1 MIAVIQRAQ
10 NASVTIDSNIK
21 SSISYGLVIL
31 LGIED
36 ADTEEDIDWLTRKI
50 VNLRIFD
57 DAIQCVRAQT
67 SGVAGR
73 ELLQNIVRRNAPGP
87 AQMIIE
93 DQGRHGLDVLFPGR
107 FREKGSVDDLH
118 PEFITCPGQ

>member
-1 MIAVIQRAQ
+1 MAQKFDDRGKQRAVCDHGPGDLLSL
-10 NASVTIDSNIK
+10 SV
-21 SSISYGLVIL
+21 
-31 LGIED
+31 
-36 ADTEEDIDWLTRKI
+36 
-50 VNLRIFD
+50 FD

-73 ELLQNIVRRNAPGP
+73 ELLQNIGRRNAPGP